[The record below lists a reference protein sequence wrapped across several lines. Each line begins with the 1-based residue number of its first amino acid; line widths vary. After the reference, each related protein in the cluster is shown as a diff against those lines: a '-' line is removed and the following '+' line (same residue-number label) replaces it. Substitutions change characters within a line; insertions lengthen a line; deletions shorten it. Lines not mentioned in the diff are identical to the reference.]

1 MHQPIVFPGPME
13 TLVRFVEE
21 TPSAEIL
28 PRTLEKLRAG
38 TSIGTLLTASSLA
51 VVRSTELPPQHHGG
65 PVHPICGVR
74 AVHEI
79 ARRLPGELAYLPVLQ
94 HVTLTNNHVSSPL
107 MGPFVMPAMAPIA
120 GTPQA
125 FGTYHMSDEAFH
137 GDPVPSAT
145 ETLASDPIEMTKDA
159 FTRTLH
165 TRQAP
170 AAEHHFLWLLERLSP
185 GEALDQLLPLALS
198 GNGLD
203 DHNFLY
209 PVYTAR
215 ALDCLGWEWAP
226 TLFRPAVRYQ
236 ARSRQGLRVRS
247 RYEHEEIEA
256 LVDEYRL
263 LERNIPLESTP
274 SESKAIAEL
283 AQALGGAQ
291 DYSDNVERMAQA
303 LSDGLS
309 LAGAGEALSVGA
321 ALAYLSTSYGNPMD
335 SHLHTG
341 ANNRR
346 YLLGVDGVGLRH
358 KVVGLLTGFTGPEV
372 ILAEGLLNW
381 SDNIDAEIT
390 KDLPGLDQAALLDAL
405 SESIEAQP
413 WIDWRT
419 IGVSNVIAPDDVKRS
434 IALARQY
441 ADLGF
446 SPDAYF
452 ERLAEISCRDDF
464 TEMHAFKHFQAIVEE
479 YYATRPEL
487 RWVHM
492 VSAAKSAAVVH
503 VGREHRIYQQA
514 RELLAA

>member
-1 MHQPIVFPGPME
+1 MFNPLEFPAPME
-13 TLVRFVEE
+13 SLVRFVEE
-21 TPSAEIL
+21 TPGSDIL
-28 PRTLEKLRAG
+28 PQTLKKLRSG
-38 TSIGTLLTASSLA
+38 TSAKELLTASSLA
-51 VVRSTELPPQHHGG
+51 IVRSTELPPQHHGG

-74 AVHEI
+74 AVYEI
-79 ARRLPGELAYLPVLQ
+79 AQRLPGELSYLPVLQ

-107 MGPFVMPAMAPIA
+107 MGPYVMPAMAPIA

-137 GDPVPSAT
+137 GDPAVTPAA
-145 ETLASDPIEMTKDA
+145 TLATDPIEMTKEA
-159 FTRTLH
+159 FGRALAA
-165 TRQAP
+165 RQAP
-170 AAEHHFLWLLERLSP
+170 AAEHHFLWMLEHLSP
-185 GEALDQLLPLALS
+185 SEALDQLLPLALS

-215 ALDCLGWEWAP
+215 ALDCLGWDWAS

-236 ARSRQGLRVRS
+236 ARTRSGLRVRA
-247 RYEHEEIEA
+247 RLTYEEVEA
-256 LVDEYRL
+256 IVDAYQL
-263 LERNIPLESTP
+263 LERDIPLRASGE
-274 SESKAIAEL
+274 EGAAIEQLAFRLGKAR
-283 AQALGGAQ
+283 
-291 DYSDNVERMAQA
+291 DYSDNVEQLASA
-303 LSDGLS
+303 LADGMS
-309 LAGAGEALSVGA
+309 LEAAGEALSAGA

-346 YLLGVDGVGLRH
+346 YLLGLEGVDQRH
-358 KVVGLLTGFTGPEV
+358 KILGLLTGFTGPEV

-381 SDNIDAEIT
+381 EDNVASGIIDR
-390 KDLPGLDQAALLDAL
+390 LPSLSEDALLDAL
-405 SESIEAQP
+405 TESIESQP

-419 IGVSNVIAPDDVKRS
+419 IGVSNVVAPSEVKHS

-441 ADLGF
+441 AELGY

-479 YYATRPEL
+479 YYATRPSL
-487 RWVHM
+487 RWVHL

-503 VGREHRIYQQA
+503 VGREQRIYQEA
-514 RELLAA
+514 RDLLAA

>member
-1 MHQPIVFPGPME
+1 MHQPIQFPGPME

-28 PRTLEKLRAG
+28 PRTLEKLRNG
-38 TSIGTLLTASSLA
+38 TSASSLLTASSLA
-51 VVRSTELPPQHHGG
+51 IVRSAELPPQHHGG

-74 AVHEI
+74 ATHEI
-79 ARRLPGELAYLPVLQ
+79 AKRLSGELAYLPVLQ
-94 HVTLTNNHVSSPL
+94 PVTLTNNHVSSPL
-107 MGPFVMPAMAPIA
+107 MGPYVMPAMAPIA

-137 GDPVPSAT
+137 GDPEPTPA
-145 ETLASDPIEMTKDA
+145 ETLASDPVDMTKEA
-159 FTRTLH
+159 FARTLF

-170 AAEHHFLWLLERLSP
+170 AAEHHFLWLLERMGP

-215 ALDCLGWEWAP
+215 ALDCLGWEWAS

-236 ARSRQGLRVRS
+236 ARSRQGLRVRA
-247 RYEHEEIEA
+247 RLDHDDIEA
-256 LVDEYRL
+256 LVDDYGL
-263 LERNIPLESTP
+263 TERDIPLESP
-274 SESKAIAEL
+274 ESESADISAL
-283 AQALGGAQ
+283 ALALGGAQ
-291 DYSDNVERMAQA
+291 DYSDNVERMAKA
-303 LSDGLS
+303 LADGMS

-341 ANNRR
+341 ANSRR
-346 YLLGVDGVGLRH
+346 YLLGLDGVSLRH
-358 KVVGLLTGFTGPEV
+358 KILALLTGFTGPEV

-381 SDNIDAEIT
+381 SDNLEPHIT
-390 KDLPGLDQAALLDAL
+390 KDLPQLQEAGLLDAL
-405 SESIEAQP
+405 TESIEAQP

-419 IGVSNVIAPDDVKRS
+419 IGVSNVVAPDEVKRS

-441 ADLGF
+441 ADLGY

-464 TEMHAFKHFQAIVEE
+464 TEMHAVKHFQAIAEE
-479 YYATRPEL
+479 YYTTRPSL

-503 VGREHRIYQQA
+503 VGREHRIYQEA